1 MDDLPAQDS
10 PRHILNMLNDHCIQ
24 EIIRRLD
31 RLEDFLSVAETCT
44 RFQSNAQ
51 NCFKLKFKKII
62 IGGNVNTVKNLPTPR
77 IQSGLS
83 IFGHLIEQL
92 FWLATKNPAIDK
104 ESFKSIG
111 HFCGKTLNHITI
123 GNYNGMLR
131 KRLRFTALQSMSLH
145 EASARNCEFHS
156 QLKSLIMHHRGS
168 IPIQLRIREFPNLQH
183 LSLRGIKS
191 LTNVRL
197 SKFLSLNQQLTK
209 LEIDKCAHLT
219 PPIFEDV
226 GKYLSNLEHFKFI
239 DPLRVLWED
248 ELVPLC
254 RLRALR
260 RLQLTTLSIG
270 CIHIL
275 AENNVPIDSLSF
287 YWPSFENL
295 LKNMP
300 KLPKLKKLQVQLLVT
315 ADSLIRLLQA
325 QPTVEE
331 LNVPHFEHITMH
343 IIETAFIYGSN
354 LTKLLFCTYKLDV
367 ALNNATVSLA
377 GGRIVLGVQA
387 TASKVFDSPEGKRT
401 YAAFTFTLRSKNL

>member
-1 MDDLPAQDS
+1 MDGPPAQDS
-10 PRHILNMLNDHCIQ
+10 PRHILNSLNDHCIQ
-24 EIIRRLD
+24 EIIRRLN

-44 RFQSNAQ
+44 RFQKNAQ
-51 NCFKLKFKKII
+51 NCFKLKFKRII
-62 IGGNVNTVKNLPTPR
+62 IGGNVNTVRNLPTPR
-77 IQSGLS
+77 VQSCLS

-92 FWLATKNPAIDK
+92 FWIATKNPAIDK

-111 HFCGKTLNHITI
+111 QFCGKTLNHITI
-123 GNYNGMLR
+123 GNYNVMLQ

-145 EASARNCEFHS
+145 EASVRNCEFHS
-156 QLKSLIMHHRGS
+156 QLRTLIMHHQGS

-191 LTNVRL
+191 LTNARL
-197 SKFLSLNQQLTK
+197 SKFLSLNQLLTK
-209 LEIDKCAHLT
+209 LEIDKCAQLT
-219 PPIFEDV
+219 PPIFKDV
-226 GKYLSNLEHFKFI
+226 GKYLPDLEHFKFI
-239 DPLRVLWED
+239 DPLRVVWED

-254 RLRALR
+254 GLRKLR

-275 AENNVPIDSLSF
+275 AENDVPIENLSF

-300 KLPKLKKLQVQLLVT
+300 KLPKLKRLQVQLLVT
-315 ADSLIRLLQA
+315 PDSLIRLLQA

-331 LNVPHFEHITMH
+331 LIVPHFEHITMH
-343 IIETAFIYGSN
+343 IIETAFIYGIN
-354 LTKLLFCTYKLDV
+354 LKKLLFCTYKLDV

-377 GGRIVLGVQA
+377 GGRIVLGVSV
-387 TASKVFDSPEGKRT
+387 TSSKVFDFPEGKRT
-401 YAAFTFTLRSKNL
+401 FAAFTFTLRSKNL